1 MSADVA
7 RRVSL
12 GAQGF
17 ADKRPSGNVDRR
29 HLRRV
34 MRRLNVIQLDSIPI
48 IIRTQHLP
56 FHSRLGPYRPELVD
70 DLAYARDEWFEAWA
84 HEASLLPV
92 ESEPLFRWTRDR
104 ARDGQTWKSLSE
116 VARREPGYVQSVLD
130 EVRERGAL
138 AGGEL
143 SDPRPLP
150 GDGSGWWHR
159 SLGVLAL
166 DWLFRV
172 GELGVRRRGN
182 FEKVFS
188 PIEDIIPAEILAA
201 PTPSVDE
208 AQRALCLQAVQALGV
223 GTDKEIADWF
233 RLSVKELRPRLAE
246 LAEAGSI
253 VPAAVKGW
261 GTSAWADPAAPTPR
275 KIQGATVLSP
285 FDPVVWNRDRA
296 LRMFDFDYRIEI
308 YVPEAKRR
316 WGYYV
321 LPIMVDGQIVARSCI
336 KTDRDAGVLRIRTS
350 WAEDGHADAETAER
364 VAPAFHDLAKLVGV
378 DEIEIQ
384 PVGDL
389 APHLSPLF

>member
-1 MSADVA
+1 M
-7 RRVSL
+7 
-12 GAQGF
+12 G
-17 ADKRPSGNVDRR
+17 
-29 HLRRV
+29 
-34 MRRLNVIQLDSIPI
+34 RLNVIQLDSIPI

-56 FHSRLGPYRPELVD
+56 FHSRLGPYRPELID
-70 DLAYARDEWFEAWA
+70 DVAYARDEWFEAWA

-92 ESEPLFRWTRDR
+92 ESEPLFRWTHER
-104 ARDGQTWKSLSE
+104 ARNGQTWKSLAE

-130 EVRERGAL
+130 EVRERGAV

-188 PIEDIIPAEILAA
+188 PLEATIPDA
-201 PTPSVDE
+201 V
-208 AQRALCLQAVQALGV
+208 RA
-223 GTDKEIADWF
+223 
-233 RLSVKELRPRLAE
+233 
-246 LAEAGSI
+246 
-253 VPAAVKGW
+253 VP
-261 GTSAWADPAAPTPR
+261 
-275 KIQGATVLSP
+275 
-285 FDPVVWNRDRA
+285 NRA

-321 LPIMVDGQIVARSCI
+321 LPIMVDGQLVARSCI
-336 KTDRDAGVLRIRTS
+336 KTDREAGVLRIRTS
-350 WAEDGHADAETAER
+350 WAEEGHADAETAER
-364 VAPAFHDLAKLVGV
+364 VRPALLDLAALVGV
-378 DEIEIQ
+378 DTVEIQ

-389 APHLSPLF
+389 APHLAPLF

>member
-1 MSADVA
+1 M
-7 RRVSL
+7 
-12 GAQGF
+12 G
-17 ADKRPSGNVDRR
+17 
-29 HLRRV
+29 
-34 MRRLNVIQLDSIPI
+34 RLNVIQLDSIPI

-56 FHSRLGPYRPELVD
+56 FHSRLGPYKPDLVD
-70 DLAYARDEWFEAWA
+70 DVAYARDEWFEAWA

-92 ESEPLFRWTRDR
+92 ESEPLFRWTHER
-104 ARDGQTWKSLSE
+104 ARNGQTWKSLSE

-130 EVRERGAL
+130 EVRERGAV

-188 PIEDIIPAEILAA
+188 PLEDIIPDAVRAV
-201 PTPSVDE
+201 PTPSVED
-208 AQRALCLQAVQALGV
+208 AQAELCVQAVRGLGV
-223 GTDKEIADWF
+223 GTDKDIADWF
-233 RLSVKELRPRLAE
+233 RLSVKELRPRLHE
-246 LAEAGSI
+246 LAEAGRI
-253 VPAAVKGW
+253 VPATVKGW
-261 GTSAWADPAAPTPR
+261 DKPAWADPEATTPR
-275 KIQGATVLSP
+275 RIEGATVLSP

-321 LPIMVDGQIVARSCI
+321 LPIMVDGQLVARSCI
-336 KTDRDAGVLRIRTS
+336 KTDREAGVLRIRTS
-350 WAEDGHADAETAER
+350 WAEEGHADAETAER
-364 VAPAFHDLAKLVGV
+364 VRPALLDLAELVGV
-378 DEIEIQ
+378 DTVEIQ

-389 APHLSPLF
+389 APHLAPLF